1 MLLRSLPFFLLLT
14 LFITTAKGQNSGY
27 EPVNIVL
34 FIADDLGI
42 HDTGPYGNTIVRTPS
57 LDEFSKESLLF
68 TQAFASSPTCAPS
81 RSSMFTG
88 LMPFRNGAHSNHS
101 GVRPGTKSLVH
112 YLEPLGYRVALGGKL
127 HIGPEEVF
135 PFEKIANTNVRESGT
150 EGKPGLHYDLN
161 MDSINSWLER
171 QNKEK
176 PFMLVVADHSPHVV
190 WPYDAQYDP
199 EEVDIPS
206 KHIDTWETRK
216 SRARYYTDITKMD
229 ENFGKLL
236 KSLEQH
242 DLDEN
247 TVVVFVSDQGPQ
259 WPFGKWSLYDE
270 GVQTPMLVRW
280 NGKVEPGGRSDA
292 MVSLVDL
299 LPSFVE
305 LAGGKAPE
313 DIDGRSFL
321 PVLTG
326 DKDSH
331 REKVFASHTG
341 DGAMNRSPS
350 RMLRTK
356 RFKYLLNLAPE
367 VKYTTHM
374 DRVKRE
380 GVNEYWESWRD
391 KSFSEEHAA
400 AVLWRYHN
408 HPAEEL
414 YDLEKDPEEL
424 KNLASDPKYGKILKD
439 FRKQTASWRKQQ
451 GDFETGPEELPTESP
466 KKDKEKPIAPYVF

>member
-1 MLLRSLPFFLLLT
+1 MLYKSLPFLFLI
-14 LFITTAKGQNSGY
+14 LFISTASSQRGEDK
-27 EPVNIVL
+27 PVNIVL
-34 FIADDLGI
+34 FIADDLGVN
-42 HDTGPYGNTIVRTPS
+42 DTGPYGNPIVKTPN
-57 LDEFSKESLLF
+57 LDEFAKSSLLF
-68 TQAFASSPTCAPS
+68 TNAFATSPTCAPS

-101 GVRPGTKSLVH
+101 GVTSGTKSLVD
-112 YLEPLGYRVALGGKL
+112 YLKPLGYRVALGGKL

-135 PFEKIANTNVRESGT
+135 SFEKIANTNIRERGT

-161 MDSINSWLER
+161 MDPIHAWLAR
-171 QNKEK
+171 QQKEK
-176 PFMLVVADHSPHVV
+176 PFMLVVAEHSPHVV
-190 WPYDAQYDP
+190 WPYNAQYDP

-236 KSLEQH
+236 RSLDQ
-242 DLDEN
+242 LNLSNN
-247 TVVVFVSDQGPQ
+247 TIVVFLSDQGPQ
-259 WPFGKWSLYDE
+259 WPFAKWTLYDD
-270 GVQTPMLVRW
+270 GVQVPMLVHW
-280 NGKVEPGGRSDA
+280 KGKVEPGGKSDA

-313 DIDGRSFL
+313 DIDGKSFL

-326 DKDSH
+326 DTDTH
-331 REKVFASHTG
+331 RKKVFATHTG
-341 DGAMNRSPS
+341 DGEMNRSPS
-350 RMLRTK
+350 RMLRTN
-356 RFKYLLNLAPE
+356 RYKYLLNLAPE
-367 VKYTTHM
+367 IRYTTHM

-380 GVNEYWESWRD
+380 GVNEYWESWYK

-408 HPAEEL
+408 HPPEEL
-414 YDLEKDPEEL
+414 YDLKEDPQEIRNLAGDPNYIEEL
-424 KNLASDPKYGKILKD
+424 ND
-439 FRKQTASWRKQQ
+439 FKKEMSSWRKQQ
-451 GDFETGPEELPTESP
+451 KDFESGPEELP
-466 KKDKEKPIAPYVF
+466 KKKKIKGKPVAPYVF

>member
-1 MLLRSLPFFLLLT
+1 MLYKSLPFLLLIV
-14 LFITTAKGQNSGY
+14 FISTTNAQDR
-27 EPVNIVL
+27 EDRPVNIVL

-42 HDTGPYGNTIVRTPS
+42 NDTGPYGNPVVKTPN
-57 LDEFSKESLLF
+57 LDEFAKRSLLF
-68 TQAFASSPTCAPS
+68 TNAFATSPTCAPS

-101 GVRPGTKSLVH
+101 GVTSGTKSLVH
-112 YLEPLGYRVALGGKL
+112 YLEPLGYRLALGGKL
-127 HIGPEEVF
+127 HIGPAEVF
-135 PFEKIANTNVRESGT
+135 PFEKIANTNIREPGT

-161 MDSINSWLER
+161 MDPIHAWLAR
-171 QNKEK
+171 QQKEK

-236 KSLEQH
+236 RSLDQLNLS
-242 DLDEN
+242 DN
-247 TVVVFVSDQGPQ
+247 TMVIFVSDQGPQ
-259 WPFGKWSLYDE
+259 WPFAKWTLYDE
-270 GVQTPMLVRW
+270 GVQVPMLVHW
-280 NGKVEPGGRSDA
+280 KGKVEPGGKSDA

-313 DIDGRSFL
+313 DIDGKSFL

-326 DKDSH
+326 DADTH
-331 REKVFASHTG
+331 RKKVFATHTG
-341 DGAMNRSPS
+341 DGEMNCSPS

-356 RFKYLLNLAPE
+356 RYKYLLNLAPGT
-367 VKYTTHM
+367 KYTTHM

-391 KSFSEEHAA
+391 KSFSAEHAA

-408 HPAEEL
+408 HPPEEL
-414 YDLEKDPEEL
+414 YDLREDSQEIR
-424 KNLASDPKYGKILKD
+424 NLAADPNYAGELND
-439 FRKQTASWRKQQ
+439 LRKEMASWRKQQ
-451 GDFETGPEELPTESP
+451 KDFESGPEELP
-466 KKDKEKPIAPYVF
+466 KKKKIKGKPVAPYVF